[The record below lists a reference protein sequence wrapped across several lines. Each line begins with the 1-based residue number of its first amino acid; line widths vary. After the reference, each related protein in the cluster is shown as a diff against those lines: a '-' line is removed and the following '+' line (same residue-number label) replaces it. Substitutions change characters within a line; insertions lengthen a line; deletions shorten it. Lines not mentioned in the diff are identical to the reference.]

1 MGNLTRTPR
10 GFLYLC
16 FAFFNAM
23 NHTSTLKIWSGLL
36 YLYLAW
42 GSTYLALHYLVET
55 VPPLMASGIRNFS
68 AGIIMMIW
76 AKVTEPN
83 VRLSSKAWL
92 TSLLIGTLLL
102 GVGNGGVT
110 IALAWVPTGYA
121 ALIVAAVPI
130 WLVLLQWLWLKNI
143 PSPMVIMGV
152 LIGLVGVGLLLDFNS
167 FSLEGD
173 SAQFT
178 LGIIALLTAT
188 FCWSLGMVISQRA
201 QLPYSAAY
209 LSAMQMLGG
218 GTVTLLG
225 SLVAGEFPLFNPSGL
240 NASTCYS
247 FLYLLIFGSLG
258 GFTVFSWLSQRT
270 SPTLLAT
277 YNYVNP
283 LVALLLGYLFVNEP
297 LSLKVVLAAGIIISA
312 VILISVGQRLK
323 KRAEPVFQ
331 ES

>member
-1 MGNLTRTPR
+1 
-10 GFLYLC
+10 
-16 FAFFNAM
+16 M
-23 NHTSTLKIWSGLL
+23 NNTSTLKIWSGLL

-55 VPPLMASGIRNFS
+55 VPPLMASGFRNLS
-68 AGIIMMIW
+68 AGVIMMIW
-76 AKVTEPN
+76 AKITEPQ
-83 VRLSSKAWL
+83 VKLSSKAWI
-92 TSLLIGTLLL
+92 TSLIIGTLLL

-130 WLVLLQWLWLKNI
+130 WLVLLQWLWLRTI
-143 PSPMVIMGV
+143 PSPLVMIGV
-152 LIGLVGVGLLLDFNS
+152 LIGLAGVGLLLDFDS

-188 FCWSLGMVISQRA
+188 FCWSLGMIVSQRA

-225 SLVAGEFPLFNPSGL
+225 SLISGEFPRLNTDGFNL
-240 NASTCYS
+240 STLYS
-247 FLYLLIFGSLG
+247 YLYLLIFGSLL
-258 GFTVFSWLSQRT
+258 GFSVFSWLSQRT

-283 LVALLLGYLFVNEP
+283 LVALLLGYVFVNEP
-297 LSLKVVLAAGIIISA
+297 LSLKVIIAAGIIILA
-312 VILISVGQRLK
+312 VVLISIGQRLK
-323 KRAEPVFQ
+323 KRVELAQQ
-331 ES
+331 E